1 MINSKYL
8 KIIFLFIIT
17 NCSQNWQYS
26 KNSSASWAKISEKNK
41 FCLIGSSQSPIDI
54 TTEFTDNELVFNYL
68 PSKENNVEKI
78 RNYNVLRSVFFDH
91 NYLLRSKK
99 KYFLR
104 YFEFHHPSEHL
115 VKGKNH
121 SLEMQIAH
129 KSEDEQ
135 WLILSFFL
143 EVGDHNKNF
152 QEIVDFIAN
161 KKLKESKI
169 NLNKIINKSDLVFFY
184 DGSFTTPPCTE
195 GVKWYVFKAPIFIS
209 KEQMNLI
216 ITKAIFSKANAREI
230 QKFNLEKF

>member
-1 MINSKYL
+1 MINNKYL
-8 KIIFLFIIT
+8 KVIFLFIIT
-17 NCSQNWQYS
+17 SCSQQWKYS
-26 KNSSASWAKISEKNK
+26 DNSSANWAKLSDKNK

-54 TTEFTDNELVFNYL
+54 TADFSDNELIFNYSL
-68 PSKENNVEKI
+68 SKENNVEKI
-78 RNYNVLRSVFFDH
+78 RQNFVLRSVFFDR

-115 VKGKNH
+115 VKGKPH

-135 WLILSFFL
+135 WLVLSIFL
-143 EVGDHNKNF
+143 EVGNHNKNF
-152 QEIVDFIAN
+152 QEIVDFVTN

-169 NLNKIINKSDLVFFY
+169 NLNKIVNKNDLVFFY

-195 GVKWYVFKAPIFIS
+195 GVKWYIFKSPIFIS
-209 KEQMNLI
+209 KEQMNSI
-216 ITKAIFSKANAREI
+216 IKKTIFTKSNAREI
-230 QKFNLEKF
+230 QKFNSEKF